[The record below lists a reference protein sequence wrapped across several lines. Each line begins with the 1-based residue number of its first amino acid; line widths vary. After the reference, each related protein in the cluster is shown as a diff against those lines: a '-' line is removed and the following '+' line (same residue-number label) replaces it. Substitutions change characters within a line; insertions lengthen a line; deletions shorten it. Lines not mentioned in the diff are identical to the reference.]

1 MKEKKKI
8 FWIIG
13 LSLIL
18 LTICIIGIIV
28 IKNIYM
34 KDKYIDED
42 GKATTIDTP
51 QGDVYEEAKYSKEK
65 VANST
70 YFYSI
75 EKCINNYLNAIKI
88 GGAVDVIDLVDS
100 NFIKTNNLNTN
111 NILTNIESAYT
122 FLATEIYETR
132 DKTLYSYIVKGTED
146 DGKYDKEK
154 YYIVNLDLS
163 NYTYAII
170 PLYKNNYTDI
180 NQIEA
185 HAPQQI
191 SSNNHN
197 SFEFYRITSEEI
209 AQKYVK
215 YYINLITNN
224 PTKAYQML
232 DSEYREKDFKI
243 IIITLYIIELKC

>member
-88 GGAVDVIDLVDS
+88 GGAVDVIDLLDS
-100 NFIKTNNLNTN
+100 DFIKTNNLNTN

-146 DGKYDKEK
+146 DGKYEVRRRRKRRRVRHTAAENFRQRAHTRRRFAGDARPRCRAGGHQG
-154 YYIVNLDLS
+154 NLPRGQGRSD
-163 NYTYAII
+163 
-170 PLYKNNYTDI
+170 PL
-180 NQIEA
+180 A
-185 HAPQQI
+185 A
-191 SSNNHN
+191 
-197 SFEFYRITSEEI
+197 
-209 AQKYVK
+209 
-215 YYINLITNN
+215 
-224 PTKAYQML
+224 
-232 DSEYREKDFKI
+232 
-243 IIITLYIIELKC
+243 

>member
-42 GKATTIDTP
+42 GKATTVDIP

-65 VANST
+65 VANGT

-88 GGAVDVIDLVDS
+88 GGAVDVIDL
-100 NFIKTNNLNTN
+100 
-111 NILTNIESAYT
+111 
-122 FLATEIYETR
+122 
-132 DKTLYSYIVKGTED
+132 
-146 DGKYDKEK
+146 
-154 YYIVNLDLS
+154 LD
-163 NYTYAII
+163 
-170 PLYKNNYTDI
+170 
-180 NQIEA
+180 
-185 HAPQQI
+185 
-191 SSNNHN
+191 
-197 SFEFYRITSEEI
+197 
-209 AQKYVK
+209 
-215 YYINLITNN
+215 
-224 PTKAYQML
+224 
-232 DSEYREKDFKI
+232 
-243 IIITLYIIELKC
+243 

>member
-88 GGAVDVIDLVDS
+88 GGAVDGLY
-100 NFIKTNNLNTN
+100 NGF
-111 NILTNIESAYT
+111 
-122 FLATEIYETR
+122 TETG
-132 DKTLYSYIVKGTED
+132 SQHSIVLF
-146 DGKYDKEK
+146 Y
-154 YYIVNLDLS
+154 
-163 NYTYAII
+163 
-170 PLYKNNYTDI
+170 
-180 NQIEA
+180 
-185 HAPQQI
+185 
-191 SSNNHN
+191 HN
-197 SFEFYRITSEEI
+197 
-209 AQKYVK
+209 VK
-215 YYINLITNN
+215 HI
-224 PTKAYQML
+224 
-232 DSEYREKDFKI
+232 
-243 IIITLYIIELKC
+243 

>member
-42 GKATTIDTP
+42 GNATTVDIP

-65 VANST
+65 VANGT

-88 GGAVDVIDLVDS
+88 GGAVDVIDLLDS
-100 NFIKTNNLNTN
+100 DFIKTNNLNTN

-146 DGKYDKEK
+146 YGK
-154 YYIVNLDLS
+154 
-163 NYTYAII
+163 
-170 PLYKNNYTDI
+170 
-180 NQIEA
+180 
-185 HAPQQI
+185 
-191 SSNNHN
+191 
-197 SFEFYRITSEEI
+197 
-209 AQKYVK
+209 
-215 YYINLITNN
+215 
-224 PTKAYQML
+224 
-232 DSEYREKDFKI
+232 
-243 IIITLYIIELKC
+243 

>member
-88 GGAVDVIDLVDS
+88 GGAVDVIDLLDS
-100 NFIKTNNLNTN
+100 DFIKTNNLNTN

-170 PLYKNNYTDI
+170 PLYTNNYTDI

-197 SFEFYRITSEEI
+197 SFEFSIYLTQKSCKQQLFLLFWREI
-209 AQKYVK
+209 SHNY
-215 YYINLITNN
+215 
-224 PTKAYQML
+224 
-232 DSEYREKDFKI
+232 SF
-243 IIITLYIIELKC
+243 